1 MVHGT
6 PITSG
11 VFGRLGAVVNSPCD
25 RVCAG
30 ISCNICIYQSVC
42 CILKNSA
49 FAILGRRTP
58 ILGEETMGKSIAFVG
73 TNLRR
78 KVALGLLFCGAMTL
92 FAGSSRALAADDT
105 INIGVVLPTTGSESK
120 PGTYQKEGIEL
131 AIKQIN
137 DAGGIMVKSK
147 GKKLKINE
155 IFYDDGSDSKK
166 SASLAERSMSSDNV
180 VAVLGGYST
189 ALGTAESVMADR
201 YKTPWITTGAGA
213 TAIFA
218 KGYQYA
224 FGTLS
229 PVALIGT
236 TSAEFLGSLMDQ
248 GKLKKGMKVAMVVEN
263 TDHGVDYVQ
272 GFTEWSNKH
281 AGYFQIVLNEKFELN
296 ATDFSSI
303 LQKVKSSKADIFL
316 SDAHLP
322 DYITMHRQ
330 YLQNGLHHQMISYGA
345 RGPESAA
352 RQALGAGTDY
362 IFSGIWWSNKLPY
375 PQAKKFAEDYKAF
388 TGHDVDSWYSAPA
401 YDGMRILAKA
411 IEAAGSLDKTAIR
424 DALKKAELKDSVLPG
439 QVLKF
444 GANGQTEYP
453 FVITQNKPD
462 NKVDIVFP
470 KDAATGDAIAPS
482 PAK

>member
-1 MVHGT
+1 MKSLNFVSRHFHQRMAFALLLTGFVT
-6 PITSG
+6 
-11 VFGRLGAVVNSPCD
+11 F
-25 RVCAG
+25 VCA
-30 ISCNICIYQSVC
+30 SSQ
-42 CILKNSA
+42 
-49 FAILGRRTP
+49 
-58 ILGEETMGKSIAFVG
+58 
-73 TNLRR
+73 
-78 KVALGLLFCGAMTL
+78 ALP
-92 FAGSSRALAADDT
+92 ADDVIT
-105 INIGVVLPTTGSESK
+105 IGVVLPTTGSESK

-155 IFYDDGSDSKK
+155 IFYDDSTDSKK
-166 SASLAERSMSSDNV
+166 SASLAERAMSSDNV

-213 TAIFA
+213 TAIFC

-236 TSAEFLGSLMDQ
+236 TSAEFLGSLIDH
-248 GKLKKGMKVAMVVEN
+248 GKLKKGLKVAIVVEN
-263 TDHGVDYVQ
+263 TDHGVADVQ
-272 GFTEWSNKH
+272 GFTEWANKH
-281 AGYFQIVLNEKFELN
+281 AGYFQVVLNEKFELN
-296 ATDFSSI
+296 ATDFSGV
-303 LQKVKSSKADIFL
+303 LQKVKNSHADIFL

-330 YLQNGLHHQMISYGA
+330 YLQNGLHHQMVSYGA
-345 RGPESAA
+345 RGPENAA

-375 PQAKKFAEDYKAF
+375 PQAKKFATDYKAF

-401 YDGMRILAKA
+401 YDGMRILAQA

-424 DALKKAELKDSVLPG
+424 DALKKAQLKDSVLPG

-453 FVITQNKPD
+453 FLITQNKPD

-470 KDAATGDAIAPS
+470 KDAATGEPVAPA
-482 PAK
+482 PGK

>member
-1 MVHGT
+1 MRTHRDFASTRSYRTILLILFLLLLVSF
-6 PITSG
+6 SG
-11 VFGRLGAVVNSPCD
+11 VPA
-25 RVCAG
+25 A
-30 ISCNICIYQSVC
+30 
-42 CILKNSA
+42 
-49 FAILGRRTP
+49 
-58 ILGEETMGKSIAFVG
+58 
-73 TNLRR
+73 
-78 KVALGLLFCGAMTL
+78 
-92 FAGSSRALAADDT
+92 AADDT
-105 INIGVVLPTTGSESK
+105 ITIGVVLPTTGSESK
-120 PGTYQKEGIEL
+120 PGQYQKEGIEL

-147 GKKLKINE
+147 GKKYKINE
-155 IFYDDGSDSKK
+155 IFYDDGTNSAK
-166 SASLAERSMSSDNV
+166 SASLVERAMSSDNA

-213 TAIFA
+213 TAIFG

-236 TSAEFLGSLMDQ
+236 TSAEFLGSLVDS
-248 GKLKKGMKVAMVVEN
+248 GKLKKGLKVAIVVEN
-263 TDHGVDYVQ
+263 TDHGTDYVN
-272 GFTEWSNKH
+272 GFNEWTSKH
-281 AGYFQIVLNEKFELN
+281 KGYFDVVLNEKFELG

-303 LQKVKSSKADIFL
+303 LQKVKGSHADIFL

-345 RGPESAA
+345 RGPEAAA
-352 RQALGAGTDY
+352 RQAMGAGTDY
-362 IFSGIWWSNKLPY
+362 IFAGIWWSNKLPY
-375 PQAKKFAEDYKAF
+375 PQAKKFAEEYKAF
-388 TGHDVDSWYSAPA
+388 TGHDVDSWYAAPA

-411 IEAAGSLDKTAIR
+411 IETAGSLDKTAIR
-424 DALKKAELKDSVLPG
+424 NALKKVELADSVLPG
-439 QVLKF
+439 QKLKF
-444 GANGQTEYP
+444 SANGQAEYP

-470 KDAATGDAIAPS
+470 KDAATGEAVAPI
-482 PAK
+482 PNK